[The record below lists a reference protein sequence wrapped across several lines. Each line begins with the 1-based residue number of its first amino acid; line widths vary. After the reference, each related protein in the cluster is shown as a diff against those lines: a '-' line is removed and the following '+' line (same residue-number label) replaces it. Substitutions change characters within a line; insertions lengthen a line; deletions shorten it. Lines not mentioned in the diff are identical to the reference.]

1 MSLGYDGIWWWD
13 LLGYHEDRIDFW
25 LWNLEVNPR
34 KKQQI
39 YTLRW
44 RWTTTKHAVS
54 KCEFNRTK
62 MRSWWWG
69 CKKQLQ
75 HFYKIDYFELFS
87 SQNVPTI
94 PTISQL
100 WDFLIS
106 GYLGQGT
113 PFLEWNDYRGWFHQ
127 LKKILGKRV
136 DFTRNGD
143 SNSIKKRRIDV
154 HDVASTGL
162 KNLENNKNM
171 FLEKLEFN
179 SLIKKRRM

>member
-1 MSLGYDGIWWWD
+1 
-13 LLGYHEDRIDFW
+13 
-25 LWNLEVNPR
+25 LEVNPR

-113 PFLEWNDYRGWFHQ
+113 PFLE
-127 LKKILGKRV
+127 
-136 DFTRNGD
+136 
-143 SNSIKKRRIDV
+143 
-154 HDVASTGL
+154 
-162 KNLENNKNM
+162 
-171 FLEKLEFN
+171 
-179 SLIKKRRM
+179 